1 MNTKKILGLLIAST
15 LLSSCAT
22 TVTVPGFER
31 TVFVDYSQFRAN
43 GIEITDG
50 EVPTGRTPIGQISE
64 IIRFSRTYTTEK
76 QPTNSNDDIIVPKRK
91 ERINGD
97 FDSDMKTLSYKI
109 ACITKEKG
117 GKGIAKI
124 KINVNVVNADTHPV
138 YCVTGI
144 IYK

>member
-64 IIRFSRTYTTEK
+64 LIRFSRTYTTEK

-124 KINVNVVNADTHPV
+124 NVNVVNADTHPV

>member
-1 MNTKKILGLLIAST
+1 MKTKKILGLLIAST

-43 GIEITDG
+43 GIEVTDG
-50 EVPTGRTPIGQISE
+50 EVPTGCTSIGQISE

-76 QPTNSNDDIIVPKRK
+76 QPTNSNDDVIVPMSKT
-91 ERINGD
+91 RIKGDFNGD
-97 FDSDMKTLSYKI
+97 MATLSYKI

-117 GKGIAKI
+117 GKGIAKL
-124 KINVNVVNADTHPV
+124 NVDVVNVDTHPV